1 MLRKILYKVFI
12 NKKFV
17 QCIKTLRTLKIDV
30 FKIPGNKN
38 IGISFSNYELF
49 YLDQANSSS
58 DPSQILI
65 LRFFIPRGSLPY
77 SRSLSNFTLANW
89 NLHQFS
95 YFLLL
100 HSTTRTI
107 RIGYTK
113 PNDKPTQSNLLSSSI
128 QIIIP
133 YGSNRLPIKKLCL

>member
-38 IGISFSNYELF
+38 IGISFSNYGLF

-113 PNDKPTQSNLLSSSI
+113 PNDKPIQSNLLSSSI
-128 QIIIP
+128 QIIP